1 MKFRRKS
8 AQADPSTGETTAEET
23 PEEEAPASG
32 PFDFDDV
39 EGDGV
44 ARIDLGSLLLVPEE
58 GRELRIQL
66 ADNSD
71 DVQAVVLAGADGAV
85 EVRAY
90 AAPRNGDLWSTVRP
104 QLAADMARRGGLATE
119 REGRFGT
126 ELLCE
131 LWVPGPD
138 GKQRK
143 QISRVVGIN
152 GPRWMLRAT
161 LLGHPAAN
169 PESAGSWEDTIS
181 NIAVRRGDH
190 AMPVGDALPFVLPR
204 QTGADEAAPV
214 SGAEA

>member
-8 AQADPSTGETTAEET
+8 AQADPSTGETTVEET
-23 PEEEAPASG
+23 PEEEAPPSG
-32 PFDFDDV
+32 PFDLDDV
-39 EGDGV
+39 DGDGV
-44 ARIDLGSLLLVPEE
+44 GRIDLGSLLLVPEP
-58 GRELRIQL
+58 GWELRIQL
-66 ADNSD
+66 AEKSD

-90 AAPRNGDLWSTVRP
+90 AAPRHGDLWATVRP

-119 REGRFGT
+119 REGRYGT

-131 LWVPGPD
+131 LFVPGPE

-143 QISRVVGIN
+143 QVTRIVGIN

-161 LLGHPAAN
+161 FLGRAATD
-169 PESAGSWEDTIS
+169 PEAVAAWDDTIS
-181 NIAVRRGDH
+181 GIVVRRGDH

-204 QTGADEAAPV
+204 QTGADEVVQV